1 MGEPMLST
9 AIDVALAKL
18 CEPTDVGERLS
29 ILEQVVT
36 YWHGPI
42 HPEDG
47 FTGKELEGF
56 AIPYPLD
63 WWYRWAGHRREIM
76 SHQNILLDP
85 NDLLVRDEL
94 LVFYAENQWCYEWA
108 TLLKGD
114 DPPVFGRSNS
124 NKPWEPEGM
133 VLSEHL
139 ILACLFEA
147 TMCHS
152 PYGASASWL
161 ESSVLDN
168 IIEHIPPVAIN
179 PWRWG
184 GSVRCFA
191 KGGAFMYTM
200 PNGEFNGKLGY
211 SVWIG
216 AKTEQPLQ
224 FLKPYIDK
232 GWEYVAV

>member
-108 TLLKGD
+108 TLFKGD

-161 ESSVLDN
+161 ESSRSVVSRRAGRSCTRCRTAVLTGSMATRSGSGPRPN
-168 IIEHIPPVAIN
+168 THYGSSKPTSTGAGSTWLFE
-179 PWRWG
+179 RW
-184 GSVRCFA
+184 
-191 KGGAFMYTM
+191 
-200 PNGEFNGKLGY
+200 
-211 SVWIG
+211 
-216 AKTEQPLQ
+216 
-224 FLKPYIDK
+224 
-232 GWEYVAV
+232 